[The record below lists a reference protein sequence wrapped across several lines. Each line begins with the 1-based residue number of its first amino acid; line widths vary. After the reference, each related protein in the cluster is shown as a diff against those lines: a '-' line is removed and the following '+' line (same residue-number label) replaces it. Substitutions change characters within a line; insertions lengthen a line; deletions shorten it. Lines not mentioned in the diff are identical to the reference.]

1 MARAM
6 ANDRE
11 DDGNNFGGMVRFAGR
26 PKSGDNGDWDG

>member
-11 DDGNNFGGMVRFAGR
+11 DEENNFGGMVRFTDR
-26 PKSGDNGDWDG
+26 LESGENGDWDR